1 MSELFITVVGGLI
14 VLIFGAWLG
23 LGGSTKVRV
32 EGGHKVKKTGK
43 LLILISAL
51 MIIGGLAWA
60 GSNAPAQG
68 GIDLYI
74 PGMLYGVTLAGYG
87 VLLLIVGKIV
97 AWWQRY

>member
-1 MSELFITVVGGLI
+1 MSELFITVVGGLV
-14 VLIFGAWLG
+14 VLILGTWLG

-32 EGGHKVKKTGK
+32 EEGHKVKKTGK
-43 LLILISAL
+43 LLILISVL
-51 MIIGGLAWA
+51 MIIGGLSWA

-68 GIDLYI
+68 GIDLHI

-97 AWWQRY
+97 AWWQRP